1 MRQQPRRLTVGDTT
15 TIVQRVAVPAGAL
28 VQPQA
33 PTDTTMATLLG
44 PPSVTREGDSVR
56 IAYRVTVWAPGQNTL
71 TIPGAVVVR
80 LDGQIDTLPD
90 ARVPLNIASVLPTGR
105 PAAQVAPKQARP
117 WVARADRTFLPWAI
131 ALPLLLVVGL
141 LAWWHRR
148 RRGPAAPAIA
158 PPAVPPVDA
167 ARLAGW
173 IAAGESRLAVLHL
186 EAALRDR
193 PEAADWCAAVATLRY
208 APEAD
213 GDLHALAASGMM
225 LLAGGAQ

>member
-33 PTDTTMATLLG
+33 LPDTTLATLLG

-56 IAYRVTVWAPGQNTL
+56 VVYRVTVWAPGQNSL
-71 TIPGAVVVR
+71 TIPGAIVVR
-80 LDGQIDTLPD
+80 PDGRIDTLPD
-90 ARVPLNIASVLPTGR
+90 ARVPLSVASVLPVGR

-131 ALPLLLVVGL
+131 AIPLLLVVSL
-141 LAWWHRR
+141 LAWWQRR
-148 RRGPAAPAIA
+148 RRRPAALVNVVP
-158 PPAVPPVDA
+158 VPPSVDA

-186 EAALRDR
+186 ESVLRDR
-193 PEAADWCAAVATLRY
+193 PEAADWCGAVASVRY

-213 GDLHALAASGMM
+213 DALHELARTGMHLLSGV
-225 LLAGGAQ
+225 AP

>member
-33 PTDTTMATLLG
+33 PTDTTLATLLG

-105 PAAQVAPKQARP
+105 PAAQVAPKQAKDSTMN
-117 WVARADRTFLPWAI
+117 ARR
-131 ALPLLLVVGL
+131 
-141 LAWWHRR
+141 
-148 RRGPAAPAIA
+148 
-158 PPAVPPVDA
+158 
-167 ARLAGW
+167 
-173 IAAGESRLAVLHL
+173 
-186 EAALRDR
+186 
-193 PEAADWCAAVATLRY
+193 
-208 APEAD
+208 
-213 GDLHALAASGMM
+213 
-225 LLAGGAQ
+225 